1 MSRNPSIEVVLLYCE
16 SIRQLTLSLHL
27 DAAPVG
33 VRFLFLPEEVEACTA
48 APVHHPKSCCA
59 LISDGAKRGMRQKA
73 DADNVSCP
81 GALTALGLRR
91 PGNFVTSGKQFSLM
105 RLYASGA
112 VARQATE
119 SLCFIPHR
127 IAGLEVGPLAEM
139 EEADVAVLLC
149 QPWQAMRLL
158 QGYCYY
164 YGAPSHL
171 GGIGNQGVCADLVA
185 RPYCCNDFNYS
196 MLCPGARI
204 HMASPESEMG
214 CAMPIQQFP
223 QVAQGTIRT
232 TSLTMTDPQ
241 KRELLERMEDSGLSL
256 DCPIELGKMYGSY
269 MKNSPYPHERYDA
282 LERET

>member
-1 MSRNPSIEVVLLYCE
+1 MYHDCIQ
-16 SIRQLTLSLHL
+16 QLTLSLHL
-27 DAAPVG
+27 ASAPVG

-48 APVHHPKSCCA
+48 EPVPRPKSCCA
-59 LISDGAKRGMRQKA
+59 LISDGARRGLRQKA
-73 DADNVSCP
+73 DAAHVSCP
-81 GALTALGLRR
+81 GALTALGLRS

-119 SLCFIPHR
+119 ALRFIPHR
-127 IAGLEVGPLAEM
+127 ISGLEVGPLEKM
-139 EEADVAVLLC
+139 EEADVAVILC

-158 QGYCYY
+158 QGYCYH
-164 YGAPSHL
+164 YGMPAHL

-185 RPYCCNDFNYS
+185 RPYSCNDFNYS

-204 HMASPESEMG
+204 HMESPESEMG

-223 QVAQGTIRT
+223 LVAQGTVRT

-241 KRELLERMEDSGLSL
+241 KRDLLEHLEDSGLQL
-256 DCPIELGKMYGSY
+256 DCTIELGKMYGTY
-269 MKNSPYPHERYDA
+269 MKNSPYPHDHYDA
-282 LERET
+282 L